1 VILIS
6 TLALFQVAL
15 ASDFCTD
22 VDDCN
27 IGFAGILCIVA
38 SVLWAGAG
46 CATLASHKK
55 PEPVLNSSARVKA
68 GEATAILVPRTAG
81 EVAST
86 TLSPDG
92 TLTTTHTT
100 TIANLDGSMTVS
112 SEFTAVT
119 PRTTTSD
126 PVESESTEVTPGIII
141 TNHDGSEIGS

>member
-1 VILIS
+1 MIILIS

-27 IGFAGILCIVA
+27 IGTAGILCITA
-38 SVLWAGAG
+38 SILWAGAG
-46 CATLASHKK
+46 CATLASQEKL
-55 PEPVLNSSARVKA
+55 EAVLNSLARVKA
-68 GEATAILVPRTAG
+68 GEATAVLVARTAG
-81 EVAST
+81 EVTSM

-100 TIANLDGSMTVS
+100 TIANPDGSMTVS
-112 SEFTAVT
+112 ETTVVT
-119 PRTTTSD
+119 PRTTTTD
-126 PVESESTEVTPGIII
+126 PVESDSTEVTPGVII